1 MIRLDTAGRSAV
13 DRPVFSLVFN
23 ARVMR
28 VLDAEPDRAGAL
40 ALLVA
45 NALPILALLGRDFL
59 GRRLADQYSAATLV
73 EVPVR
78 IAVVWFVVLML
89 LAPAYVVMTVLAL
102 DHALVGWGFLAALV
116 GAKRT
121 VDRALLR
128 LRYDSDPG
136 RVTRWFRPNYFHS
149 G

>member
-1 MIRLDTAGRSAV
+1 M
-13 DRPVFSLVFN
+13 
-23 ARVMR
+23 
-28 VLDAEPDRAGAL
+28 
-40 ALLVA
+40 
-45 NALPILALLGRDFL
+45 
-59 GRRLADQYSAATLV
+59 

-128 LRYDSDPG
+128 LRYDPDPG
-136 RVTRWFRPNYFHS
+136 RVTRWFRPNHFHS